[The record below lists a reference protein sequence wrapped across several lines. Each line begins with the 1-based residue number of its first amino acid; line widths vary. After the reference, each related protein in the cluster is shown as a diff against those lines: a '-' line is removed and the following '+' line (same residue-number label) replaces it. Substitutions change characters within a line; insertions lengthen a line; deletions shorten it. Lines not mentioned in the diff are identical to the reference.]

1 MWIFIWILLSIFV
14 LGVSLWSIRILY
26 QQKSAWK
33 AYAEKMKLVYDGG
46 HGFLGAPS
54 VAGSIGAYGF
64 GLYTEEQKTS
74 DTRAQRFNTVLE
86 IALRRGLPET
96 GALGTGEVMNF
107 AQSLRLDQTIVP
119 QDQDWDSAWLVRTR
133 HAAMMEQYLTPA
145 RLEVFKKIFRMKV
158 RVAVFVF
165 DSQDAVL
172 RIVTSDPLSN
182 HQRLEKI
189 VKGLLA
195 NVESLIV
202 RPEEYAL
209 LQAVVQ
215 SAPVSQQ
222 PPPQRPP
229 EPPVEITPASAL
241 DDSTAEKP

>member
-1 MWIFIWILLSIFV
+1 VWIFIWVLLSIFV
-14 LGVSLWSIRILY
+14 LGVSLWSVRILF

-33 AYAEKMKLVYDGG
+33 AYAEKTKLTYDGG
-46 HGFLGAPS
+46 QGFLGAPS
-54 VAGSIGAYGF
+54 VSGSIGAYGF

-96 GALGTGEVMNF
+96 GVLGTGEVMDF
-107 AQSLRLDQTIVP
+107 AQSLRLDQVIVP
-119 QDQDWDSAWLVRTR
+119 QDKDWDAAWLVRTR
-133 HAAMMEQYLTPA
+133 HAAMMEQYLTAA
-145 RLEVFKKIFRMKV
+145 RLDVFKKIFRMKV

-172 RIVTSDPLSN
+172 RIVTTDPLN
-182 HQRLEKI
+182 NKDRLEKI

-202 RPEEYAL
+202 KPDEFAQ
-209 LQAVVQ
+209 LQAVVNA
-215 SAPVSQQ
+215 SPV
-222 PPPQRPP
+222 PPRPP
-229 EPPVEITPASAL
+229 EPPVEIIQTSAL
-241 DDSTAEKP
+241 DATATAEEI

>member
-1 MWIFIWILLSIFV
+1 MWIFIWVLLSIFV
-14 LGVSLWSIRILY
+14 LGVSLWSVRILF

-33 AYAEKMKLVYDGG
+33 AYAEKTKLNYDGG
-46 HGFLGAPS
+46 QGFLGSPS
-54 VAGSIGAYGF
+54 VSGSIGPYGF

-96 GALGTGEVMNF
+96 GALGTGEVMDF
-107 AQSLRLDQTIVP
+107 SQSLRLDQTVVP
-119 QDQDWDSAWLVRTR
+119 QDKDWDAAWLVRTR

-172 RIVTSDPLSN
+172 RIVTTDPLN
-182 HQRLEKI
+182 NKDRLEKI

-202 RPEEYAL
+202 KPDEFAQLE
-209 LQAVVQ
+209 AVVQ
-215 SAPVSQQ
+215 ASPV
-222 PPPQRPP
+222 PPRPPEP
-229 EPPVEITPASAL
+229 EPPVEIIQTPAL
-241 DDSTAEKP
+241 DDTATAEEV